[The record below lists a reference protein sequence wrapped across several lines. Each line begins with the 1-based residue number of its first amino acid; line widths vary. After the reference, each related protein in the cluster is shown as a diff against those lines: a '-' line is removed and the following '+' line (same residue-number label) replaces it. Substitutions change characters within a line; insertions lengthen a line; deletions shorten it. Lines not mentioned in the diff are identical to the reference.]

1 LVEFREWSVKPLT
14 LISLSSSS
22 EKLPFEA
29 VQAVKK
35 EVTRSEI
42 AIAFVHP
49 VK

>member
-1 LVEFREWSVKPLT
+1 

-42 AIAFVHP
+42 AIALVLFLNNFLHP